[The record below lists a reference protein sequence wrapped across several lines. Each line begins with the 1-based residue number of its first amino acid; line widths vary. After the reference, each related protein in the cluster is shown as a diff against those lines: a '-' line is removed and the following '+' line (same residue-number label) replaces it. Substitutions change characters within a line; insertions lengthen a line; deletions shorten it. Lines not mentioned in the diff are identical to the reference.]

1 MGGGPA
7 VALAALCTAVAIV
20 CKSCHTFVPM
30 ECTQHWGCFG
40 LEGLG
45 DVEGVLCGVIER
57 SHDDNKQATSVFHLN
72 MS

>member
-1 MGGGPA
+1 MRAGLKWQERERERGRSRMEWSGGGSG
-7 VALAALCTAVAIV
+7 VALV
-20 CKSCHTFVPM
+20 
-30 ECTQHWGCFG
+30 G